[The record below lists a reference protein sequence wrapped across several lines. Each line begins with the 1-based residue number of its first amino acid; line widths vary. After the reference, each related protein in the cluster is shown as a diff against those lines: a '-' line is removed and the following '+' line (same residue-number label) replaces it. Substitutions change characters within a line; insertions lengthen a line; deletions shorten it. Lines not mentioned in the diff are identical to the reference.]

1 MSACCL
7 IVFLFIGKLSGFLQL
22 DNNKLMLVYKGYLLF
37 FTNLISILSF
47 FCLFSI
53 YLFWY
58 NYMYISVTVST
69 SSVFFYTPIIIF
81 NLFGNSLL
89 LFSITKFNVL
99 FFALFSLLYPIIII
113 LMGIDFNI
121 NQAKLYVYM
130 YLVFVISYML
140 LAAENIILFYFLYE
154 IVLILVFGLMYLSS
168 NSRGGIEASLFYA
181 GWAILGSILVGIGF
195 ILLVL
200 LTGEVLFINLVKN
213 KLTSNEVYY
222 IYMLLFFGF
231 GTKLSTWPFWYWL
244 PRAHVEVSTGVSVF
258 LSCILIKLS
267 FFCLFRCQFVLS
279 SEISLNI
286 CLIVTFLSVIDIV
299 FRFFN
304 LRDLKA
310 IIAYSSVLHTNLLL
324 SLVHLDNFKIVNS
337 SIIYVWGHSLA
348 TATLFISVNLIEMRY
363 GSRNIMQVSGLW
375 YTSPS
380 IAYLVLWSI
389 LSFIDLPVTIFFWGE
404 LWLWTI
410 LFNALPVLSIQIIFL
425 VNVFFI
431 SMFFKIWWG
440 VLFGVPNISVKK
452 LNLNEYR
459 ELYFVQLSLLIL
471 QFILAIQPSILTSFA
486 GYII

>member
-1 MSACCL
+1 M
-7 IVFLFIGKLSGFLQL
+7 LQF
-22 DNNKLMLVYKGYLLF
+22 KTYLLF
-37 FTNLISILSF
+37 FTNLMSVFSF
-47 FCLFSI
+47 FTIFVVQ
-53 YLFWY
+53 LFWY
-58 NYMYISVTVST
+58 NYIYINVNSLNNII
-69 SSVFFYTPIIIF
+69 FFYTPIITF
-81 NLFGNSLL
+81 KLFGNSLF
-89 LFSITKFNVL
+89 LFSITKFNIL
-99 FFALFSLLYPIIII
+99 FFSLFSLLYPVIIL
-113 LMGIDFNI
+113 LMGIDFNS

-130 YLVFVISYML
+130 YFVFVLSYIL
-140 LAAENIILFYFLYE
+140 LGSENIIVFYFTYE
-154 IVLILVFGLMYLSS
+154 VILILVFGIMYLSS
-168 NSRGGIEASLFYA
+168 NSRGGIEATLFYA
-181 GWAILGSILVGIGF
+181 GWAILGSILVGMGL

-200 LTGEVLFINLVKN
+200 LTNEVFFINLVKN

-267 FFCLFRCQFVLS
+267 YFCLFRCQYVLS

-286 CLIVTFLSVIDIV
+286 CLIVTFLAVIDIV

-348 TATLFISVNLIEMRY
+348 TASLFISVNLIEMRY

-380 IAYLVLWSI
+380 IAYLVLWSMF
-389 LSFIDLPVTIFFWGE
+389 SFIDLPITIFFWGE

-410 LFNALPVLSIQIIFL
+410 LFNALPVLSAQIIFL
-425 VNVFFI
+425 VNVLFI

-440 VLFGVPNISVKK
+440 VLFGTPSVNVKK
-452 LNLNEYR
+452 INLNEYR
-459 ELYFVQLSLLIL
+459 ELYFIQFALLWLQLL
-471 QFILAIQPSILTSFA
+471 LAIQPSMLTSLA
-486 GYII
+486 GYIV

>member
-1 MSACCL
+1 M
-7 IVFLFIGKLSGFLQL
+7 
-22 DNNKLMLVYKGYLLF
+22 
-37 FTNLISILSF
+37 SILSF
-47 FCLFSI
+47 FCIFVVQM
-53 YLFWY
+53 FWY
-58 NYMYISVTVST
+58 NNIYVNTNLSNST
-69 SSVFFYTPIIIF
+69 VFFYTPIISF
-81 NLFGNSLL
+81 NLFNNALL
-89 LFSITKFNVL
+89 YFSITKFNIL
-99 FFALFSLLYPIIII
+99 FFALFSLLYPIIIL
-113 LMGIDFNI
+113 LMGIDFNS
-121 NQAKLYVYM
+121 NQIKLYVYM
-130 YLVFVISYML
+130 FFVFVISYML
-140 LAAENIILFYFLYE
+140 LVAENIILFYFLYE
-154 IVLILVFGLMYLSS
+154 IILILVFGIMYLSS
-168 NSRGGIEASLFYA
+168 NSRGGIEAALFYA
-181 GWAILGSILVGIGF
+181 GWAILGSILVGIGL

-200 LTGEVLFINLVKN
+200 LTNEVYFINIVKN
-213 KLTSNEVYY
+213 KLTSNEIYY

-267 FFCLFRCQFVLS
+267 YFCLFRCQYVLS

-324 SLVHLDNFKIVNS
+324 SLIHLDNFKIVNS

-348 TATLFISVNLIEMRY
+348 TASLFISVNLIEMRY

-380 IAYLVLWSI
+380 IAYLLFWSI
-389 LSFIDLPVTIFFWGE
+389 ISFIDLPVTIFFWGE

-410 LFNALPVLSIQIIFL
+410 LVNALPVLASQIIFL
-425 VNVFFI
+425 VNVLFI

-440 VLFGVPNISVKK
+440 VLFGTPSVNVKK
-452 LNLNEYR
+452 INSNEFY
-459 ELYFVQLSLLIL
+459 EMYFIQIMLLVLQLLL
-471 QFILAIQPSILTSFA
+471 AVQPSVLTSFA
-486 GYII
+486 GYIF

>member
-1 MSACCL
+1 M
-7 IVFLFIGKLSGFLQL
+7 
-22 DNNKLMLVYKGYLLF
+22 
-37 FTNLISILSF
+37 SILCF
-47 FCLFSI
+47 FCLFVVQ
-53 YLFWY
+53 LFWY
-58 NYMYISVTVST
+58 HNIYINTNLNNNII
-69 SSVFFYTPIIIF
+69 FFYTPIVSF
-81 NLFGNSLL
+81 NLFDSSLL
-89 LFSITKFNVL
+89 YFNITKFNIL
-99 FFALFSLLYPIIII
+99 FFALFALLYPIIIL
-113 LMGIDFNI
+113 LMGIDFGYT
-121 NQAKLYVYM
+121 QVKLYAYM
-130 YLVFVISYML
+130 FFVFVVSYIL
-140 LAAENIILFYFLYE
+140 LVAENVIFFYFLYE
-154 IVLILVFGLMYLSS
+154 VILILVFGIMYLSS
-168 NSRGGIEASLFYA
+168 NSRGGIEATLFYA
-181 GWAILGSILVGIGF
+181 GWAILGSILVGIGL

-200 LTGEVLFINLVKN
+200 LTNETYFIEIAKN
-213 KLTSNEVYY
+213 KLTSNEIYY

-267 FFCLFRCQFVLS
+267 YYCLFRCQYVLS

-286 CLIVTFLSVIDIV
+286 CLIVTFLGVIDIV

-348 TATLFISVNLIEMRY
+348 TASLFISVNLIEMRY

-380 IAYLVLWSI
+380 VAYLLFWSLI
-389 LSFIDLPVTIFFWGE
+389 SFIDLPVTIFFWGE

-410 LFNALPVLSIQIIFL
+410 LINAIPVLGSQILFL
-425 VNVFFI
+425 VNVMFI

-440 VLFGVPNISVKK
+440 VLFGTPSINVKK
-452 LNLNEYR
+452 INATEYY
-459 ELYFVQLSLLIL
+459 ELYFIQIFILIL
-471 QFILAIQPSILTSFA
+471 QLLMAIQPSVLTSFA
-486 GYII
+486 GYIF